1 MQLNRHYLAPA
12 DSGTTAI
19 APDAGV
25 SSAGAPTAQTA
36 AAAAA
41 AAACR
46 AAIALS
52 QQSCVPHVSQQVP
65 PTTVIPSILT
75 NRSAAAATAP
85 GDHVAWIQIGT
96 AQQQQSKEPQAPP
109 TMHTHVLIHTFVPG
123 EADVAAA
130 IRQVIASA
138 GGCVALDTLQAQ
150 QPSIHQ
156 QPDNFLSE
164 APMSSASQQVTPA
177 AVQATASALV
187 TATALPCSASRNLHD
202 SQASASHNPL
212 MGLRPM
218 STVGHYP
225 LALNRDPMPSTT
237 DTAPGA
243 SARASLMPRRLSWPS
258 SSWKADPS
266 TFQGATG
273 CHSGET
279 PHLRFASHPLLLPQ
293 ASTTQTAAGEELAH
307 AVPTEA
313 NQATTQATAA
323 FGLDPFPTARH
334 EFAHPKYKSMGSDNM
349 PRSTGTP
356 SPSAST
362 HQPLRPLHSTGEA
375 SRLWSPALT
384 PAAATPPTAKGLH
397 AYPPFLPAAAAATA
411 GLDGA
416 KPSSSAWP
424 ATTPSS
430 IKEPGERLRWRSLS
444 DPSPA
449 AAAAAARAAA
459 GAAAVEAAG
468 GAETSSPFAGSASAA
483 VGRLSRAISSRASLF
498 SPPSMALRHTA
509 TSWAFP
515 QRNVLRRNSYPASP
529 ALCAMRQHA
538 AVASDGAIKAA
549 AAAARARAAAAVVAK
564 ARSLA
569 AESAL
574 RSPALSCASNT
585 LPDTQ
590 GTPSAVHDS
599 AVPLLLPSR
608 QQSLPCSP
616 QQQAESHGIFSSMSP
631 TLQKNVGL
639 LQKQAASSSKLS
651 TVPQPGTGLLD
662 RRQIG
667 SSAISPPLFVS
678 RMPHE
683 ASQGSLEPLGTG
695 QEQLASPVLQ
705 PMLPSL
711 LQPRQQQ
718 PSNPTSS
725 LQRPGAQSCASA
737 DHPLLPTASPP
748 FIQQPVPMQQ
758 DTGQHQ
764 PTDSSV
770 RSHMSSVRLSPAP
783 QGPPEPISGA
793 ALRLPPLQTTDSG
806 TVARHPQQDS
816 LITFAAET
824 APLDASQ
831 QELQRQLQLRR
842 DQPSVSPILRQ
853 STSSPYRAAA
863 ERAAAAAARAVT
875 AANNAT
881 AACAKL
887 QDLQRHQLGGAGWTA
902 TATHVLPTPAETS
915 ASAAH
920 TGSAR
925 RTALAEATESASP
938 NVARMVKSNS
948 LTPAV
953 SGEMPAEGQDQ
964 KTQSQL
970 RQQNHPQQHLQLQ
983 LRERQLLQEQ
993 HQLRQKRLELERQ
1006 LTKELHKDG
1015 STSSVRHKLGHS
1027 TTSRLLHQQ
1036 CSPQHTLTQSPVLSS
1051 TRVFRGGT
1059 PVKSNTLPRLNSLQW
1074 RRPRRQL
1081 TYASN
1086 SSPSFPLHT
1095 PAVSTWAGRE
1105 PSEPL
1110 TERSARATPANKTGA
1125 AITVPLHARIYSPA
1139 SSPSRFGGF
1148 RTPAYSPID
1157 AISPFNLRTSQI
1169 SQNKQQR
1176 MMQSPKQH
1184 QYAFRSLPSGDSIL
1198 RDISISATP
1207 LSAVSPLWRYPSTQ
1221 QNNTFVRLQSQNS
1234 TAPQQQLQHMR
1245 ESQLHGF
1252 QKEYSNKIPVSSGRL
1267 QRSPLV
1273 TAPSNNASCQG
1284 PTAPPLRRYLSA
1296 PLASAASQG
1305 TLQRSASTGRFS
1317 SQHMLGTEATKPQAY
1332 RRAHS
1337 TASMN
1342 STLQH
1347 ALSRAL
1353 LPGWLEDVNA
1363 NDSAAASSALRQAER
1378 AAAAAANAAK
1388 RAALAADAAGP
1399 SPAANSARQ
1408 RAARAAAA
1416 AHAALLAARSRAA
1429 SIRRSSTSPNVQLQT
1444 STHTDHHQR
1453 EMSLFEK
1460 QQLQQGSGRRA
1471 SINGSNSPVGAWL
1484 LGGMGTPGR
1493 AAEGLTQNNE
1503 TPHATA
1509 FPAAGVGTETM
1520 QTRSDSA
1527 ACLERFP
1534 TQYYTIGLPRIA
1546 QEQQHGTRGYVC
1558 FPRSSN
1564 RILDLCSERS
1574 HENMER
1580 LHGDD
1585 KYPLQFAAAK
1595 GLANDVL
1602 DSHTPRHSLKTAAP
1616 VQLQHPR
1623 SNSVSPK
1630 SLHRITSSYTT
1641 PLSGTHWPHLNAVH
1655 LQEPL
1660 QLVQKEQQHL
1670 QEHHPESPSAQ
1681 QRKEQEL
1688 LQLLEAR
1695 IPLASRQASRA
1706 LADGSA
1712 EQWRQVS
1719 TSSGVPL
1726 KDVKQAA
1733 DLLRQ
1738 MPSTASATVSPASV
1752 PPLRKSKNGA
1762 AAAAGVAAAA
1772 DHAAAHASSSGG
1784 EHTRETLDSFFS
1796 GIDNSEQAVNISHTL
1811 SNGFGGVEFG
1821 QQSQREEQ
1829 HLQNHLLR
1837 AAVGWTRAES
1847 TDDPRD
1853 MSREKGEQTQNS
1865 ISRQLSSERASC
1877 IIGGVS
1883 TVEREEGSNR
1893 SCFSF
1898 DVKRHRIA
1906 QSPRPSAAMTDLYSA
1921 SPTNSKKPAAIQSK
1935 TITSL
1940 GVPSSLRVPALPFT
1954 WKTCRNLLR
1963 QLQQPADTFTID
1975 GELYRHWQ
1983 LSHVPTIG
1991 RMYRGRLKS
2000 GRGVFVKQVPAS
2012 VWRQQWRQQ
2021 QRFQGQFLCDGENY
2035 VGEAAASAFL
2045 TEYHPY
2051 CAAPLL
2057 AVLTD
2062 SGSLEDEEQATQS
2075 RPEISEAKGVLN
2087 SGVQRTHQP
2096 PPPHINSS
2104 SKGRQR
2110 TERVVLVFQLF
2121 GQSDLLDFV
2130 EANKPM
2136 APWFKR
2142 KLQLSLVLLLH
2153 ALHSAGLAHLDLTPE
2168 NILVHSMV
2176 AGCVDRYISAN
2187 GSSGKGVPEGFP
2199 LQLRLCDFAK
2209 ATPLFNW
2216 SNLQLPASLLT
2227 RYPSQARWPIIRDR
2241 VMLPP
2246 TSTKPAADAP
2256 PFISCEPTIGK
2267 GPYMPP
2273 EAWKALHVL
2282 RSLGITSPFAQ
2293 IKEALL
2299 LTGRPPPPLYVRE
2312 GAFALG
2318 ASSGAEAPRKGG
2330 VDVSL
2335 VFFDVRKADIYML
2348 GVLLFSLWADG
2359 AVWRASDV
2367 QQDEQYASLVKG
2379 NYCFSAFPECA
2390 DWPAPLLDLIRGC
2403 IQEDPDRRLLLDQ
2416 VLQHSWWSAPLNS

>member
-1 MQLNRHYLAPA
+1 MKRLDPREHL
-12 DSGTTAI
+12 
-19 APDAGV
+19 
-25 SSAGAPTAQTA
+25 SSICSSSTRTERPNTCPPTPMEL
-36 AAAAA
+36 
-41 AAACR
+41 
-46 AAIALS
+46 LS
-52 QQSCVPHVSQQVP
+52 RQVP

-225 LALNRDPMPSTT
+225 LALNRDVRQHAIMPIRMHSLPAVLTPLRTSAVLQQPAAHATAAGVSGVTETCPSCKIQSLEPTSPLCQQPTVSCHQLFAPMPPQREAPQAPQRRLATSPAVSPFPHLQAAALPPSQQGQQRQQRLLRPHRAYSEVYSHQPMPSTT

-430 IKEPGERLRWRSLS
+430 IKEPGERLRWRSL
-444 DPSPA
+444 
-449 AAAAAARAAA
+449 
-459 GAAAVEAAG
+459 
-468 GAETSSPFAGSASAA
+468 
-483 VGRLSRAISSRASLF
+483 
-498 SPPSMALRHTA
+498 
-509 TSWAFP
+509 
-515 QRNVLRRNSYPASP
+515 
-529 ALCAMRQHA
+529 
-538 AVASDGAIKAA
+538 
-549 AAAARARAAAAVVAK
+549 
-564 ARSLA
+564 
-569 AESAL
+569 
-574 RSPALSCASNT
+574 
-585 LPDTQ
+585 
-590 GTPSAVHDS
+590 
-599 AVPLLLPSR
+599 

-938 NVARMVKSNS
+938 NVARM
-948 LTPAV
+948 
-953 SGEMPAEGQDQ
+953 
-964 KTQSQL
+964 
-970 RQQNHPQQHLQLQ
+970 
-983 LRERQLLQEQ
+983 
-993 HQLRQKRLELERQ
+993 KRLELERQ

-1733 DLLRQ
+1733 DLLR
-1738 MPSTASATVSPASV
+1738 
-1752 PPLRKSKNGA
+1752 
-1762 AAAAGVAAAA
+1762 
-1772 DHAAAHASSSGG
+1772 
-1784 EHTRETLDSFFS
+1784 
-1796 GIDNSEQAVNISHTL
+1796 IDNSEQAVNISHTL

-1991 RMYRGRLKS
+1991 VAENPRRQQRMYRGRLKS